1 MSDPTSPDAVAR
13 SMGLGGDLPPAPA
26 VEPAA
31 VTARPAEAAATGLEL
46 PHRLPAWRRGWR
58 RALIVTVVL
67 CFSGY
72 VFAWGDV
79 EQESRVV
86 AALAGGS
93 VFAMVTFSLGLV
105 WWIAR
110 LVAGRPRP
118 FGRTVFN
125 YGLVGAIAL
134 LAIVSADELLG

>member
-1 MSDPTSPDAVAR
+1 VSDPTSPDAVAR
-13 SMGLGGDLPPAPA
+13 SMGLGADLPPAPA
-26 VEPAA
+26 GAA
-31 VTARPAEAAATGLEL
+31 VTARPAEAAETGLEL
-46 PHRLPAWRRGWR
+46 PRRLPAWRRGWR

-67 CFSGY
+67 CFAGY

-86 AALAGGS
+86 AAIAGGA

-110 LVAGRPRP
+110 LLAGRPRP